1 MYAARIKSYPAPINR
16 DSLKTFCFV
25 WGIKMNSDEYEF
37 YAVVCIVVFCTAM
50 IIVVHAIK
58 LVVKENIRQLHNAID
73 ALTLQ
78 IAMEHETRGP
88 AGPAHLQD
96 QRIRALNVAQKVEA
110 QGDTLYVWAWC
121 DRDQAL
127 RQFHVARMSTLVH
140 VETGEISESVDLA
153 MWLAEREARGT
164 DLKE

>member
-1 MYAARIKSYPAPINR
+1 
-16 DSLKTFCFV
+16 
-25 WGIKMNSDEYEF
+25 MNSDEYEF
-37 YAVVCIVVFCTAM
+37 YEVVCMVVFCIAM

-58 LVVKENIRQLHNAID
+58 HVVKENIRQLLNEIG
-73 ALTLQ
+73 ALRLQ
-78 IAMEHETRGP
+78 ISIEHETRDP

-110 QGDTLYVWAWC
+110 QGDALYVWAWC

-140 VETGEISESVDLA
+140 AETGEISESVDLA
-153 MWLAEREARGT
+153 MWLAERGARGT